1 MFVYLTSYSL
11 FSAIASHI
19 LTVYSIYSLTHSQS
33 QEDAMINNEAK
44 KASGKNLSARRHT
57 PVLNWL
63 SQENQNRNKNYSVFT
78 GTGEEREKK
87 KTKKR
92 KANSNSVRL
101 RMELNDV
108 DEGLN

>member
-1 MFVYLTSYSL
+1 
-11 FSAIASHI
+11 
-19 LTVYSIYSLTHSQS
+19 
-33 QEDAMINNEAK
+33 MINNEAK

-87 KTKKR
+87 KKQR
-92 KANSNSVRL
+92 KEKLTATRYVSAWSSTMLMKV
-101 RMELNDV
+101 
-108 DEGLN
+108 